1 MGIREGLYGPE
12 DLTNS
17 TDLGYKVIKADECH
31 KMGMEK
37 VIAAIRERV
46 GKSKA
51 FLTFD
56 IDFLDPACA
65 PGTGTPVPGGFT
77 TAQALELIRGLKDL
91 NIIGYDIVEVS
102 PPYDPTNIT
111 AIAAAG
117 LMQEFIS
124 HVAYRKKNKITF

>member
-17 TDLGYKVIKADECH
+17 TDLGYKVLKADECH
-31 KMGMEK
+31 KMTMQEIVDTIK
-37 VIAAIRERV
+37 ERV
-46 GKSKA
+46 GSAKA

-56 IDFLDPACA
+56 IDFLDPAYA
-65 PGTGTPVPGGFT
+65 PGTGTPVPGGFS

-102 PPYDPTNIT
+102 PPYDPTGIT

-124 HVAYRKKNKITF
+124 HVAYRKKNNITF